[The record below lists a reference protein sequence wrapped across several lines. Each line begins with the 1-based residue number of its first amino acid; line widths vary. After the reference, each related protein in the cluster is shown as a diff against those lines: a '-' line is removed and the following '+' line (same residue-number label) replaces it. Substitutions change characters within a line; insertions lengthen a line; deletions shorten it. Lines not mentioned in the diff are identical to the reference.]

1 MNDIPQNILDIL
13 LVYTSK
19 EGINESQFNTL
30 NEWINSSSENEF
42 IFSEYLLFYKKSRR
56 IGFAEKID
64 KDKAWENIV
73 SQLQRPIDDIEEVEK
88 PTILGRF
95 LEHKTVFLKY
105 AAVAI
110 LLLSIGFL
118 YYQKNDHSKSTFI
131 VPEEAITLQ
140 LENGAIQIIKE
151 DGTTQVVDVNGNV
164 VGKQKGNLLEYG
176 STVAKDTLV
185 YNVIKIPYGK
195 RFELK
200 LSDGTNVHLNAG
212 SSLRYPVQFVEKDKR
227 QVFLDGE
234 AYFDVSK
241 DAKHPFIV
249 TSNDMD
255 VKVLGTKFN
264 VTSYKKDG
272 KTYAVLVEGSIAASS
287 KLELHD
293 NVILKPGYR
302 AYFEDKKLKTETADV
317 RKYIAWVSGELMFID
332 DSFDVISN
340 KLERKYNVEIINN
353 YKELNDIVI
362 TATFKNENIY
372 QVLKTF
378 QTYEA
383 FDFTINDRIITINK
397 PRMK

>member
-1 MNDIPQNILDIL
+1 MNDIPQNILEIL
-13 LVYTSK
+13 LAYTSK
-19 EGINESQFNTL
+19 EGISESQFNTL
-30 NEWINSSSENEF
+30 NEWIKSSSENEF

-56 IGFAEKID
+56 IGFAEKIN

-73 SQLQRPIDDIEEVEK
+73 SQLQRPIELEYSEK
-88 PTILGRF
+88 PTLLLRILK
-95 LEHKTVFLKY
+95 HKKVFLKY
-105 AAVAI
+105 AAIVI
-110 LLLSIGFL
+110 VLLSIGFL
-118 YYQKNDHSKSTFI
+118 YYQKKDDAKSAFK

-140 LENGAIQIIKE
+140 LENGAIHIIKE

-176 STVAKDTLV
+176 SSVAKDTIA
-185 YNVIKIPYGK
+185 YNIIKIPYGK

-200 LSDGTNVHLNAG
+200 LSDGTNVHLNSG
-212 SSLRYPVQFVEKDKR
+212 SSLRYPVRFVEKDKR

-234 AYFDVSK
+234 AYFDVTK

-249 TSNDMD
+249 SSNDMN

-264 VTSYKKDG
+264 VTSYKKDA

-287 KLELHD
+287 KLEQND

-302 AYFEDKKLKTETADV
+302 AYFEDKKLKTEVADV
-317 RKYIAWVSGELMFID
+317 RKYVAWVSGELMFID

-353 YKELNDIVI
+353 YKDLDDIVI

-383 FDFTINDRIITINK
+383 FDFTINNRTITINK
-397 PRMK
+397 PKMK

>member
-73 SQLQRPIDDIEEVEK
+73 SQLQRPIDDVEEVEK
-88 PTILGRF
+88 PTFLGRF

-105 AAVAI
+105 AAVVFF
-110 LLLSIGFL
+110 LLSIGFL
-118 YYQKNDHSKSTFI
+118 FYQKNDHSKSTFV

-212 SSLRYPVQFVEKDKR
+212 SSLRYPVQFVEKDRR

>member
-1 MNDIPQNILDIL
+1 MNDIPQNILEIL
-13 LVYTSK
+13 LAYTSK
-19 EGINESQFNTL
+19 EGISESQFNTL
-30 NEWINSSSENEF
+30 NEWIKSSSENEF

-56 IGFAEKID
+56 IGFADKID
-64 KDKAWENIV
+64 KDKAWDNIV
-73 SQLQRPIDDIEEVEK
+73 SQLQIPLEPIANSEK
-88 PTILGRF
+88 PTLILRF
-95 LEHKTVFLKY
+95 LKHKASIFKY
-105 AAVAI
+105 AAIVI
-110 LLLSIGFL
+110 FLVSIGFF
-118 YYQKNDHSKSTFI
+118 YYQKSYQSKSTFVI
-131 VPEEAITLQ
+131 PEEAITLQ
-140 LENGAIQIIKE
+140 LENGDIQVIKE
-151 DGTTQVVDVNGNV
+151 DGTTQVVDARGNV
-164 VGKQKGNLLEYG
+164 IGKQKGNLLEYD
-176 STVAKDTLV
+176 SSVAKDTLA
-185 YNVIKIPYGK
+185 YNIIKIPYGK

-200 LSDGTNVHLNAG
+200 LSDGTNVHLNSG
-212 SSLRYPVQFVEKDKR
+212 SSLRYPIRFVEKDKR

-234 AYFDVSK
+234 AYFDVTK

-249 TSNDMD
+249 SSNDLD
-255 VKVLGTKFN
+255 VRVLGTKFN
-264 VTSYKKDG
+264 ITSYKKDG

-287 KLELHD
+287 KLEQHD

-302 AYFEDKKLKTETADV
+302 VYFEDKKLKTETADV

-332 DSFDVISN
+332 DSFEVIAN